1 MRNPFLERV
10 LRQRET
16 EQTEALAAASGK
28 ELPRDP
34 GGRPRFSTRPA
45 AAKPGPKPASR
56 DEFGRAQQAIQRGDV
71 LAARASISRLERAK
85 YLELARWCRAVGA
98 RFP

>member
-1 MRNPFLERV
+1 MRNRFLEEV
-10 LRQRET
+10 LRQREA
-16 EQTEALAAASGK
+16 EQVAALSEAKGK
-28 ELPRDP
+28 ALPRDP

-45 AAKPGPKPASR
+45 
-56 DEFGRAQQAIQRGDV
+56 DEFARAQQAIQRGDV

-85 YLELARWCRAVGA
+85 YLELARWCRAVGE